1 MMHQK
6 KTENT
11 ITPKTIQYVTVL
23 LFSLVDFTL
32 LALSFS
38 AFPVFN
44 LVQRSP
50 STFRTLPQ
58 YLQEFLNVEG
68 AQIFLDGRIL
78 R

>member
-23 LFSLVDFTL
+23 LFSLVAFTL

-44 LVQRSP
+44 LVQRSL

-68 AQIFLDGRIL
+68 TQIFLDGRIL